1 MIKTISATDAVRTF
15 SEVLNAIKYKGESF
29 TILRGGKPV
38 AMIGPADHPVDVRT
52 LKELRSY
59 LHTLPAMEDREV
71 FASDLEEMIRSQ
83 PALPETSSW
92 A

>member
-15 SEVLNAIKYKGESF
+15 SELLNAIKYKGESF
-29 TILRGGKPV
+29 TILRGGKP
-38 AMIGPADHPVDVRT
+38 AATIGPADKTINVRT
-52 LKELRSY
+52 LKELSAY
-59 LHTLPAMEDREV
+59 INTLPIIEEKDA
-71 FASDLEEMIRSQ
+71 FASDLEEIINAQ